1 MNETELNEQ
10 LRFFCDNNIKIHVDL
25 KDGIFL
31 NGFVLKESKENVW
44 WIKEDKLNEIIL
56 FTKSIA
62 KLQQFIEHGVRDN
75 EVENGRD

>member
-10 LRFFCDNNIKIHVDL
+10 LKFFLDNNIKIHVDL

-44 WIKEDKLNEIIL
+44 WIKEDKLGGIFL

-62 KLQQFIEHGVRDN
+62 KLQQFIGHRSPE
-75 EVENGRD
+75 

>member
-10 LRFFCDNNIKIHVDL
+10 LKFFLDNNIKIHVDL

-44 WIKEDKLNEIIL
+44 WIKEDKLGE
-56 FTKSIA
+56 FG
-62 KLQQFIEHGVRDN
+62 E
-75 EVENGRD
+75 